1 MSERLQAL
9 RNLPSFFRLIWE
21 CSPILTALNAA
32 LRVVRALLP
41 LGMLYLG
48 KLIIDEVVFLTAAED
63 PDFHRVGVLVLIELA
78 LAAST
83 DLVGRGVAV
92 ADSLLGDLV
101 SHDISLRLMDHS
113 TRLDI
118 GHFEDSEF
126 YDKLERARRQASNR
140 ILLMSQSL
148 NQVQDLLT
156 VVTLSLALIA
166 FNPWLLLL
174 LGVALIPAFLGET
187 HFTGQSYSL
196 MYGWTEERRELDY
209 LRYAG
214 ASDETA
220 KEVKIFGLAEFLKQR
235 YRKLAW
241 DYYRANRSLTLR
253 RAAWGG
259 GLSLLGSICYYT
271 AYAVIIYQTV
281 QGHLSLG
288 DLTFLSGSFLRMR
301 TMMESVLNRFSSIA
315 ESALYLQDL
324 FDFFNLEPEI
334 VSKPNPIAFPEPIRE
349 GFVFE
354 NVSFHYPNREDWGLR
369 DVSFQLGPREKL
381 ALVGENGAGKT
392 TLVKLLTRLYD
403 PSEGR
408 ILLDGKDLRDY
419 DLSQLRHAV
428 GVIFQDFV
436 RYHLNASEN
445 IAVGRIEALD
455 DHQRIVEA
463 ARRSLAERVIERL
476 PDGYQQRIGRWF
488 RQGTN
493 LSGGEWQKIALARA
507 YMRDAELLILD
518 EPTAALDARAE
529 HQIFSRFVELT
540 EGKCAVLIS
549 HRFSTVRMADRI
561 LVLHEGSLLED
572 GSHDELLKKGGHYA
586 ELFSLQASGYR

>member
-1 MSERLQAL
+1 M
-9 RNLPSFFRLIWE
+9 
-21 CSPILTALNAA
+21 NAA

-235 YRKLAW
+235 YRNLAW
-241 DYYRANRSLTLR
+241 DYYYANRSLTLR

-259 GLSLLGSICYYT
+259 GLSLLGSIGYYT

-334 VSKPNPIAFPEPIRE
+334 VSKPNPIAFPKPVRE

-354 NVSFHYPNREDWGLR
+354 NVSFHYPNREDWVLR

>member
-9 RNLPSFFRLIWE
+9 RNLPGFFRLIWE
-21 CSPILTALNAA
+21 CSPTLTALNAA

-220 KEVKIFGLAEFLKQR
+220 
-235 YRKLAW
+235 
-241 DYYRANRSLTLR
+241 
-253 RAAWGG
+253 
-259 GLSLLGSICYYT
+259 
-271 AYAVIIYQTV
+271 
-281 QGHLSLG
+281 
-288 DLTFLSGSFLRMR
+288 
-301 TMMESVLNRFSSIA
+301 
-315 ESALYLQDL
+315 
-324 FDFFNLEPEI
+324 
-334 VSKPNPIAFPEPIRE
+334 
-349 GFVFE
+349 
-354 NVSFHYPNREDWGLR
+354 
-369 DVSFQLGPREKL
+369 
-381 ALVGENGAGKT
+381 
-392 TLVKLLTRLYD
+392 
-403 PSEGR
+403 
-408 ILLDGKDLRDY
+408 
-419 DLSQLRHAV
+419 
-428 GVIFQDFV
+428 
-436 RYHLNASEN
+436 
-445 IAVGRIEALD
+445 
-455 DHQRIVEA
+455 
-463 ARRSLAERVIERL
+463 
-476 PDGYQQRIGRWF
+476 
-488 RQGTN
+488 
-493 LSGGEWQKIALARA
+493 
-507 YMRDAELLILD
+507 
-518 EPTAALDARAE
+518 
-529 HQIFSRFVELT
+529 
-540 EGKCAVLIS
+540 
-549 HRFSTVRMADRI
+549 
-561 LVLHEGSLLED
+561 
-572 GSHDELLKKGGHYA
+572 
-586 ELFSLQASGYR
+586 